1 MKVVIIGAGVAGLS
15 IGWKLVQSGAE
26 VLILERAQAAHGA
39 TWAAAGM
46 IAPTAET
53 EHGPQSE
60 SEFARW
66 SASLWPKF
74 AQEAEAA
81 SGRKIGYRRDGALL
95 VAMTDGDMREFSAR
109 NSAKMLDS
117 GAVRVK
123 EPLLS
128 DKIAGALWDGEEAQV
143 DNRALGIALADAFV
157 RAGGKLSPNEACV
170 RIETEH
176 EYPAV
181 RTPFALHGADKVL
194 VAAGAWTSRIA
205 MDDSALPPIRPVKG
219 EMLALVPPLG
229 VLLPKQVVWGNGVYL
244 VPREGRLLIGATAE
258 EVGFDT
264 TLTARAENWL
274 TDRAVGL
281 MPSLV
286 SWEIDEHWAGLRPA
300 SPDGLPVLGEIRVKK
315 NLYVATGQFRNGILF
330 APAVAETMCR
340 LILGSEV
347 PEIRAFSPQRFVEV
361 S

>member
-15 IGWKLVQSGAE
+15 IGWKLAQAGAE
-26 VLILERAQAAHGA
+26 VLVLERAQVARGA

-74 AQEAEAA
+74 AAEIEAA
-81 SGRKIGYRRDGALL
+81 SGRPIGYRRDGALI
-95 VAMTDGDMREFSAR
+95 VATSEDEARELAAR
-109 NSAKMLDS
+109 SNRALLTRADVT
-117 GAVRVK
+117 AR

-128 DKIAGALWDGEEAQV
+128 GKIAGAIWESEEAQV
-143 DNRALGIALADAFV
+143 DNRALGDALAAAFV
-157 RAGGKLSPNEACV
+157 RAGGKISPNEAGV

-176 EYPAV
+176 EFPAV

-194 VAAGAWTSRIA
+194 VTAGAWTSRIE
-205 MDDSALPPIRPVKG
+205 MDDPVLPPIHPVKG
-219 EMLALVPPLG
+219 EMLALLPPHG
-229 VLLPKQVVWGNGVYL
+229 VLLPRQVVWGNGVYL
-244 VPREGRLLIGATAE
+244 VPRDGRLLIGATAE
-258 EVGFDT
+258 DVGFDT
-264 TLTARAENWL
+264 ALTDNAESWL

-281 MPSLV
+281 MPSLA

-300 SPDGLPVLGEIRVKK
+300 SSDGLPVLGETRVK

-330 APAVAETMCR
+330 APAIAETMSR
-340 LILGSEV
+340 LILGAAA
-347 PEIRAFSPQRFVEV
+347 PEIRAFSPQRLVAGL
-361 S
+361 